1 MAQNKNKTAL
11 TTIGIDHS
19 TNRQIDKLCKRYNL
33 KKGEIVKLAFEY
45 MDKACINPSEPPES
59 VKTELAKINKRQD
72 DLIRFIRHF
81 EEKELNPM
89 IRATHS
95 IATKFELVAKTLS
108 EKLDSETE
116 SSKNI
121 LIQVL
126 KKLDE
131 HFGRQ
136 AEVLNNQAGILDG
149 NTQSVE
155 RLSKSLQQSQERNT
169 KKLLN
174 LIALYSELATCGV
187 MDGKRRENLKAEI
200 INLINEQ

>member
-1 MAQNKNKTAL
+1 MAPNKNKTAL

-19 TNRQIDKLCKRYNL
+19 TNRQIDKLCKRYDL

-95 IATKFELVAKTLS
+95 IAARFDEVVKTLEELIKS
-108 EKLDSETE
+108 EITLMWI
-116 SSKNI
+116 NI
-121 LIQVL
+121 QI
-126 KKLDE
+126 
-131 HFGRQ
+131 
-136 AEVLNNQAGILDG
+136 
-149 NTQSVE
+149 S
-155 RLSKSLQQSQERNT
+155 
-169 KKLLN
+169 
-174 LIALYSELATCGV
+174 C
-187 MDGKRRENLKAEI
+187 
-200 INLINEQ
+200 NE

>member
-95 IATKFELVAKTLS
+95 IATKFDLVVKSLTKQL
-108 EKLDSETE
+108 EEENKN
-116 SSKNI
+116 SKEI

-126 KKLDE
+126 RKLDE

-136 AEVLNNQAGILDG
+136 AEVINNQSRIMDG
-149 NTQSVE
+149 NTKSINS
-155 RLSKSLQQSQERNT
+155 LSQLQKRYTE
-169 KKLLN
+169 KLLSV
-174 LIALYSELATCGV
+174 LSLYAELASCGV
-187 MDGKRRENLKAEI
+187 MDGKRKDNLKAEI
-200 INLINEQ
+200 IELINSA

>member
-59 VKTELAKINKRQD
+59 VKTGLAKINKRQD

-95 IATKFELVAKTLS
+95 IAARFDGVVKTLEEMIKS
-108 EKLDSETE
+108 EIEVMWERNSG
-116 SSKNI
+116 
-121 LIQVL
+121 VL
-126 KKLDE
+126 QKISDT
-131 HFGRQ
+131 FGRH
-136 AEVLNNQAGILDG
+136 AEIINGQ
-149 NTQSVE
+149 TK
-155 RLSKSLQQSQERNT
+155 RLSSIDEKQKRDNQ
-169 KKLLN
+169 KLLN
-174 LIALYSELATCGV
+174 LISLYSELATCGV
-187 MDGKRRENLKAEI
+187 MDGKRKDNLKAEI
-200 INLINEQ
+200 IKLINE

>member
-95 IATKFELVAKTLS
+95 IATKCDLVVKSL
-108 EKLDSETE
+108 TE
-116 SSKNI
+116 QLEEENKNSKEI

-126 KKLDE
+126 RKLDE

-136 AEVLNNQAGILDG
+136 AEVINNQSRIMDG
-149 NTQSVE
+149 NTKSINS
-155 RLSKSLQQSQERNT
+155 LSQLQKRYTE
-169 KKLLN
+169 KLLSV
-174 LIALYSELATCGV
+174 LSLYAELASCGV
-187 MDGKRRENLKAEI
+187 MDGKRKDNLKAEI
-200 INLINEQ
+200 IELINSA

>member
-89 IRATHS
+89 IRASHS
-95 IATKFELVAKTLS
+95 IAVRFDGIVKALEELIKSEITLMWNKHS
-108 EKLDSETE
+108 T
-116 SSKNI
+116 I
-121 LIQVL
+121 LQTISNKIGEHAGVINTQTNQLSALNQIQKQDN
-126 KKLDE
+126 KKLMDLIVSY
-131 HFGRQ
+131 
-136 AEVLNNQAGILDG
+136 AE
-149 NTQSVE
+149 
-155 RLSKSLQQSQERNT
+155 LS
-169 KKLLN
+169 
-174 LIALYSELATCGV
+174 TCGM
-187 MDGKRRENLKAEI
+187 MDGKRKEALKEEI
-200 INLINEQ
+200 HKLMNPR

>member
-1 MAQNKNKTAL
+1 MTPNKNKTAL
-11 TTIGIDHS
+11 TTIGIDKS
-19 TNRQIDKLCKRYNL
+19 TNRLIDKLCKRYNL

-45 MDKACINPSEPPES
+45 MDKACINPSDPPES

-95 IATKFELVAKTLS
+95 IATKFELVVKTLS
-108 EKLDSETE
+108 EKLDLETE
-116 SSKNI
+116 NSKNI

-136 AEVLNNQAGILDG
+136 AEVINNQARVLDG
-149 NTQSVE
+149 NTQSIE
-155 RLSKSLQQSQERNT
+155 RLSKSLQQSQDSNT
-169 KKLLN
+169 AKLLN
-174 LIALYSELATCGV
+174 LISLYSELATCGV
-187 MDGKRRENLKAEI
+187 MDGKRKENLKAEI
-200 INLINEQ
+200 INLINE